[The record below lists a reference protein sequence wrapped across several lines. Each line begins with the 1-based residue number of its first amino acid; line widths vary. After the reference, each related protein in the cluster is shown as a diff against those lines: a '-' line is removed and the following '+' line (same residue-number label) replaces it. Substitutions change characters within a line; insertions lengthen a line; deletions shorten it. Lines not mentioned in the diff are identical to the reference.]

1 MTDKH
6 DKTPPAQD
14 EQEPRPGFFAVV
26 KSVIASGLGVQSRE
40 NMERDMRSGSPLPYI
55 VVGLIGTIAF
65 IATLIIVVRLV
76 LKSAG
81 A

>member
-1 MTDKH
+1 
-6 DKTPPAQD
+6 
-14 EQEPRPGFFAVV
+14 
-26 KSVIASGLGVQSRE
+26 
-40 NMERDMRSGSPLPYI
+40 MRSGSPLPYI